1 MKIKCNKTT
10 FFLTNT
16 QIFKNQKMK
25 RNIITSTIAV
35 AALAL
40 VVTSCDDKNKDKDM
54 AQADTEERGIILS
67 NMDTTVS
74 PKKDFYNYVNG
85 NWMKNTEIP
94 DDQVRWGGFGVLRK
108 STDQDVLK
116 ILNNAKESGAYGA
129 DTDQA
134 KALAIFTSELD
145 TVARNEAG
153 IKPLQPA
160 LDAIASI
167 KTVEDFQ
174 KVVTTRATEVAQPF
188 FGIAAFSNPSN
199 SAMNAAYITPG
210 GLGLPD
216 RDYYTNTD
224 AKSIEIREKYV
235 DHITRM
241 LQFLGDSEAAAR
253 KQAETILAFETKLA
267 EPRLDKVASRDFRNF
282 NNPRS
287 LEEVQKMVSAVQW
300 EQALKD
306 MGVAKK
312 LDTIIVMQPTY
323 MQTVQNTL
331 AKKNIDTWKTVMR
344 WQTLNSSAGALSTEI
359 EKANWEFYSQYLSG
373 AKKQRPAD
381 ERALATVNG
390 SVGEAVGQLYV
401 EEMFPPEAK
410 AKAETMIANVIAA
423 YKERISNL
431 DWMSDSTKVK
441 AIEKLDKFTVK
452 IGYPDTWEDY
462 SSMDVKAS
470 NSYYENMMAVAN
482 WQFKDNLDKIN
493 EPVDRTEWGMS
504 PQTVNAYFNPF
515 NNEIVFPAAILQPP
529 FYDYKADEA
538 VNYGGMGAVI
548 GHEISHAFD
557 DSGSRFDAQGNLVN
571 WWTDEDLEKFTER
584 GNKLAEQYSNIEV
597 MDSVFINGKFTLG
610 ENIGDLGG
618 LLGAYDGLQ
627 RYYKENGRP
636 GKIDGFTPEQRF
648 FMSWATVW
656 RTKQREEALRTQVKT
671 DSHSPGMYRAIE
683 PLKNIDAFYEAF
695 NITEG
700 DPMYV
705 APENRVR
712 IW

>member
-1 MKIKCNKTT
+1 
-10 FFLTNT
+10 
-16 QIFKNQKMK
+16 MK
-25 RNIITSTIAV
+25 RNKITSVIAL
-35 AALAL
+35 AAVAL
-40 VVTSCDDKNKDKDM
+40 VVTACKDDAEKDM
-54 AQADTEERGIILS
+54 AQADTVERGIILS

-74 PKKDFYNYVNG
+74 PKDDFYTYVNG
-85 NWMKNTEIP
+85 SWMEKTEIP
-94 DDQVRWGGFGVLRK
+94 DDQTRWGGFNVLRK
-108 STDQDVLK
+108 STDKDVLE
-116 ILNNAKESGAYGA
+116 ILRKANESGAYKEG
-129 DTDQA
+129 TDQA
-134 KALAIFTSELD
+134 KALAIFASELD

-153 IKPLQPA
+153 IEPLKPA
-160 LDAIASI
+160 LEAIEGI
-167 KTVEDFQ
+167 ETVADFQ
-174 KVVTTRATEVAQPF
+174 KVMATRIEVSQPF
-188 FGIAAFSNPSN
+188 IGLAAFSNPSN
-199 SAMNAAYITPG
+199 SAMNSAYVTPG

-224 AKSIEIREKYV
+224 AKSIEIRNKYV

-241 LQFLGDSEAAAR
+241 LQFLGDTEEEAR
-253 KQAETILAFETKLA
+253 KQAEAILAFETKLA

-287 LEEVQKMVSAVQW
+287 MEELQKMVPAIQW
-300 EQALKD
+300 KQALKD
-306 MGVAKK
+306 LGVTKTV
-312 LDTIIVMQPTY
+312 DTVIVMQPTY
-323 MQTVQNTL
+323 METVQNIM
-331 AKKNIDTWKTVMR
+331 KKGNIDLWKTVMR
-344 WQTLNSSAGALSTEI
+344 WQTLNDAAGALSTDI
-359 EKANWEFYSQYLSG
+359 ERANWEFYSKYLSG
-373 AKKQRPAD
+373 AKKMRPAD

-401 EEMFPPEAK
+401 DEKFPPEAK
-410 AKAETMIANVIAA
+410 EKAETMIANVIAA
-423 YKERISNL
+423 YKDRIMNL

-441 AIEKLDKFTVK
+441 AVEKLDKFTVK

-462 SSMDVKAS
+462 SDMDVKAG
-470 NSYYENMMAVAN
+470 NTYFENMMAVN
-482 WQFKDNLDKIN
+482 KWRLKDNLDRID

-538 VNYGGMGAVI
+538 VNYGGIGAVI

-557 DSGSRFDAQGNLVN
+557 DSGSRFDADGNLVN
-571 WWTDEDLEKFTER
+571 WWTEADLEKFTER
-584 GNKLAEQYSNIEV
+584 GNALAEQYDKVEV
-597 MDSVFINGKFTLG
+597 LDSVFINGKFTLG

-627 RYYKENGRP
+627 RFYKENGRP
-636 GKIDGFTPEQRF
+636 GKIDGLTPEQRF

-656 RTKQREEALRTQVKT
+656 RTKQREEALRTQIKT
-671 DSHSPGMYRAIE
+671 DPHSPGRYRATE

-695 NITEG
+695 DIKEG